1 MIEALLRWIETLFI
15 RLFRR
20 TALRG
25 SSARGEGY
33 IERKDTGA
41 RIPFVMWGEATDEV
55 IRTAM
60 KSVAVKLYGPLAGGP
75 GKRMLG
81 AVTHPT
87 AVRTTV
93 ADTVVDLID
102 AGAGAGTLE
111 FQTSGGSECATL
123 TFSDPAYGAASNA
136 VATASAI
143 TSDTSATGGTVAKW
157 VQQDSDGNDV
167 ILGAA
172 STSGSDINLS
182 SLAVGAGDTVAV
194 SSLTYT
200 AMP

>member
-1 MIEALLRWIETLFI
+1 MILRAIERVFLWA
-15 RLFRR
+15 FRR
-20 TALRG
+20 TVLRNA
-25 SSARGEGY
+25 SAQGRGY

-41 RIPFVMWGEATDEV
+41 RIPFVMWGEASDAVLKRAMDTV
-55 IRTAM
+55 ART
-60 KSVAVKLYGPLAGGP
+60 LYGPLAGGP
-75 GKRMLG
+75 FSRMRG

-87 AVRTTV
+87 TVRTTV
-93 ADTVVDLID
+93 ANTVVDLID
-102 AGAGAGTLE
+102 AGAAAGTLE
-111 FQTSGGSECATL
+111 FQDSGGTEVATL
-123 TFSDPAYGAASNA
+123 TFSDPAYGNASNA

-143 TSDTSATGGTVAKW
+143 TSDTDATGGTVAKW
-157 VQQDSDGNDV
+157 VQQDSDGTDV

-182 SLAVGAGDTVAV
+182 SLSVGAGDTVAV